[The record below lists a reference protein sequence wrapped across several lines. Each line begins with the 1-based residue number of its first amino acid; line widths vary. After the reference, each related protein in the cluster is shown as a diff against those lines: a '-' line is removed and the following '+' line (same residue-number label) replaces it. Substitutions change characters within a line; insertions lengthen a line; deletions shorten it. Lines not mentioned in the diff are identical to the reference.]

1 MNSKRITS
9 LTLAALMLLSAG
21 LTGCSDSAQPET
33 ETDPISETAPADTAE
48 TDAVTGETE
57 RRDAKD
63 ALPELNF
70 NDATVTVCYPNEKYY
85 EQWDIVGTDNSG
97 DAILDEVW
105 NRNRAVEERLGIK
118 FNLVPTQGH
127 DLTTLQNEMKNL
139 AFTGSD
145 DYDIVTGTAN
155 TIVTQSLYSYMY
167 ELSDLNYLDINQP
180 WWRKSAIE
188 ELALEEGQYRY
199 LMGDHTLNNYLKCG
213 VVYYNKDIYTEA
225 FGDPEDMY
233 RIILDG
239 AWTYDKM
246 TEMTAAAYVDKNG
259 DGKQNPGDTYGLM
272 VPSGLYE
279 CALHMVYG
287 CDLDTYS
294 RTAEGTI
301 DLSPFNN
308 ERVFNTIEKINKLCH
323 QTTGVFESNQS
334 IDNSLKYFSDNYS
347 LFYTGRLSNAVNAAF
362 REMESDYGILTMPKY
377 DEEQQDY
384 ISLIHT
390 STTVTCIPKAI
401 SLDKMDMLGAV
412 LEAWASEAYR
422 KVLTPFIESAMKAKY
437 SRDELSGQ
445 VIDIIFDDPIISF
458 LDMYSSNTGS
468 ILYRAVLDNI
478 SLGTNNYSS
487 AISSGLRSGQKT
499 MDKYL
504 SKILEADD

>member
-1 MNSKRITS
+1 MNHRKIIS
-9 LTLAALMLLSAG
+9 LLLAALMLLSAG
-21 LTGCSDSAQPET
+21 MTGCSDSAESETGADHTGETASQEPVET
-33 ETDPISETAPADTAE
+33 ES
-48 TDAVTGETE
+48 VTGETE
-57 RRDAKD
+57 RSQAKD
-63 ALPELNF
+63 ELPDLDF
-70 NDATVTVCYPNEKYY
+70 DGAVVTVCYPNEKYY

-105 NRNRAVEERLGIK
+105 NRNRAVEERLGIT

-167 ELSDLNYLDINQP
+167 ELSDLKYLDISQP
-180 WWRKSAIE
+180 WWRESAIE

-213 VVYYNKDIYTEA
+213 VIYYNKDLYTEG

-233 RIILDG
+233 QIVLDG

-246 TEMTAAAYVDKNG
+246 TEMTAAAYIDKNG

-287 CDLDTYS
+287 CDLDTYN
-294 RTAEGTI
+294 RTGEGTI

-323 QTTGVFESNQS
+323 NTVGVFESNQS
-334 IDNSLKYFSDNYS
+334 IDNSLQYFSDNYA
-347 LFYTGRLSNAVNAAF
+347 LFYTGRLSNAVNATF

-377 DEEQQDY
+377 DEAQEDY

-390 STTVTCIPKAI
+390 STTVTCIPKAVA
-401 SLDKMDMLGAV
+401 LDKIDMLGAV
-412 LEAWASEAYR
+412 LESWASEAYR

-468 ILYRAVLDNI
+468 ILYTAVMDNI
-478 SLGTNNYSS
+478 SKGTNTFSS
-487 AISSGLRSGQKT
+487 SISSGIRSAQKT
-499 MDKYL
+499 IDKYL
-504 SKILEADD
+504 SKILEADG